1 MKEEWPGE
9 KVSKKK
15 EVHSGNEQTEDEIN
29 AFLQNWL

>member
-1 MKEEWPGE
+1 MGWG

-15 EVHSGNEQTEDEIN
+15 ELHSGNEQTEDEIN